1 MNVSF
6 VKTLTPGPAVT
17 VESVNT
23 AAEAHVIPASI
34 EGVGPVIDI
43 QATPVIDIPATPVA
57 VAAVVVDVPQAVAKT
72 TTVGLIDDQ
81 NIGFEDIILPRI
93 NIVQKVGDLSEIFTP
108 GEIVL
113 KQALVV
119 YSPPKGETKGT
130 APLNVTVIGFKKTQ
144 YAEKVAGGKQGIL
157 AHTEAEIAKHGGTL
171 DYKEWDASVAENK
184 VNPQVRPLRL
194 FQRLATA
201 LCLVEKPEFLPDV
214 DHVEFP
220 YENEGKYFALV
231 FWSMKGT
238 AYTHAAKTMFT
249 ARKIG
254 HLRSGYNKQSWSLT
268 TKVEKFGENYAAVPV
283 VKPGAKTSESFQ
295 KFVLDVMGME

>member
-6 VKTLTPGPAVT
+6 VKTPTPVDGIA

-23 AAEAHVIPASI
+23 AAPVEAHIIPANI
-34 EGVGPVIDI
+34 EGAGPIIDI
-43 QATPVIDIPATPVA
+43 QTTPVA
-57 VAAVVVDVPQAVAKT
+57 VAVASAPTATYDVPLVPAARSDI
-72 TTVGLIDDQ
+72 GLVNDQ
-81 NIGFEDIILPRI
+81 DIGFDDIILPRI

-119 YSPPKGETKGT
+119 YSPAKGETKGT
-130 APLNVTVIGFKKTQ
+130 APLNVTIIGFKKTQ

-157 AHTEAEIAKHGGTL
+157 AHTEQEIAKHGGTL

-201 LCLVEKPEFLPDV
+201 LCLVEKPDFLADV

-220 YENEGKYFALV
+220 YESEGKYFALV

>member
-1 MNVSF
+1 MANVSF
-6 VKTLTPGPAVT
+6 VKTKTPVDGVT
-17 VESVNT
+17 VESVSSV
-23 AAEAHVIPASI
+23 AHVIPESV
-34 EGVGPVIDI
+34 EGDGLVIDI
-43 QATPVIDIPATPVA
+43 QTSTANSTEPVA
-57 VAAVVVDVPQAVAKT
+57 MFPAVAVNVAPPVARAET
-72 TTVGLIDDQ
+72 SLGLIDDQ
-81 NIGFEDIILPRI
+81 NIGFEDIILPRL
-93 NIVQKVGDLSEIFTP
+93 NLVQKVGGLSEIFMP

-113 KQALVV
+113 KQTLVI
-119 YSPPKGETKGT
+119 YSPAKGDNKGT
-130 APLNVTVIGFKKTQ
+130 TPLNVTVIGFKKTQ
-144 YAEKVAGGKQGIL
+144 FAEKVAGGAQGIL

-171 DYKEWDASVAENK
+171 DYKEWESSLAENK

-201 LCLVEKPEFLPDV
+201 LCLIEKPDFIPDV
-214 DHVEFP
+214 DNIEFP
-220 YENEGKYFALV
+220 YENEGRYFALV

-254 HLRSGYNKQSWSLT
+254 HLRAGYAKQSWSLT
-268 TKVEKFGENYAAVPV
+268 SKVEKFGENYAAVPV